1 MWNRLTN
8 RNYLQYALKHI
19 LNSVTLLI
27 RFWWWTK
34 AWWGPLSEL
43 GSAADE
49 DPGPWSA
56 GEVCADFPVGIQLHQ
71 YPLAGPQFVT
81 QHLPELGTVGPGA
94 TAGLVVGPLEGASPA
109 RAQGFSVCGPAGI
122 LPAENT
128 TDFWEKGSVDIHSR
142 KLQKNV
148 YCNEGL
154 PVKTSELISLMY
166 TCLPRKTINMH
177 ALVWLMV
184 NFWRLSHLL
193 IIFYR
198 PKSIWTKL

>member
-8 RNYLQYALKHI
+8 RNYLQFALKHI

-49 DPGPWSA
+49 DPGPRSA

-94 TAGLVVGPLEGASPA
+94 TAGLVVGPLEGAPPA

-154 PVKTSELISLMY
+154 PVKISELIS
-166 TCLPRKTINMH
+166 
-177 ALVWLMV
+177 
-184 NFWRLSHLL
+184 
-193 IIFYR
+193 
-198 PKSIWTKL
+198 